1 MKRILLA
8 TDGSE
13 QSPKAMSFATEMAQR
28 YEARL
33 DILHVVPGSE
43 VPPEILN
50 LMESDEIE
58 EPPAAVYLEKVGK
71 KIVES
76 CGRACRS
83 LGLKP
88 ARIKT
93 FILRGDPAN
102 RIVKFAE
109 EKQVEAI
116 IMGNR
121 GMGAI
126 KGRLLG
132 SVSRK
137 VTHYAKCTCI
147 IVK

>member
-8 TDGSE
+8 TDGSKD
-13 QSPKAMSFATEMAQR
+13 SPKVLSFATEMAER

-43 VPPEILN
+43 VPAEILN
-50 LMESDEIE
+50 LVEADEIE
-58 EPPAAVYLEKVGK
+58 EPPAAVYLEKVGQ

-76 CGRACRS
+76 CGQACRKM
-83 LGLKP
+83 GLKE
-88 ARIKT
+88 AQIKT
-93 FILRGDPAN
+93 FILRGDPAH
-102 RIVKFAE
+102 RIVEFAE

-116 IMGNR
+116 VMGNR
-121 GMGAI
+121 GLGSI
-126 KGRLLG
+126 RGRLLG

-137 VTHYAKCTCI
+137 VTHYAKCTCV